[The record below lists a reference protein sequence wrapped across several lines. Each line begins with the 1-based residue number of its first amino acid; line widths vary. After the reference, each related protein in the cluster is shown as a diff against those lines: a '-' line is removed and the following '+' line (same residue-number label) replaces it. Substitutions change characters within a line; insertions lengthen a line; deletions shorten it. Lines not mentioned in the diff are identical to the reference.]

1 MRNLVWGL
9 MMVAIIL
16 EAFQIDPLV
25 SRILHELY
33 KRRGVSVP

>member
-1 MRNLVWGL
+1 
-9 MMVAIIL
+9 MVAIIL